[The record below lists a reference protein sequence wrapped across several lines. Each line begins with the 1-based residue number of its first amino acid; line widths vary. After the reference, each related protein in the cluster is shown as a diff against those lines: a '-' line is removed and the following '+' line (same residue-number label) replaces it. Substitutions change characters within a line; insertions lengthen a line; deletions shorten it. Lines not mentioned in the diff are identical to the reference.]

1 MVFQEIIGI
10 KKSYQLFFYLNQL
23 VIKQKKGLNV
33 SYVEVFSSP
42 YGQIGELS
50 VKQNFLGT
58 VLHIGN
64 VDLSFTDPELIDT
77 AKSLIKLGQENPQLL
92 QKYLGADNLKI
103 ELSAVNKDDIEKDIL
118 NGGVYNQPP
127 QTMSNIPPAPP
138 VATKSVFSPELEQLI
153 QATLE
158 DGVLEDY
165 EKAALVKRAIAE
177 GVDIAELE
185 IYINSILQKRQKE
198 AKKESQMRAKEQ
210 AEAKKA
216 QFGRICP
223 NCGRQIPSMTLKCE
237 CGYEVTNNSTASSVQ
252 VLSDKILKLNESEMP
267 EIQRIQSIRTLIST
281 FPVPNTKEDIIE
293 FLSLAASKAQQ
304 DGSEYHAV
312 YQKIKTYLIRFGIV
326 FAALMT
332 LLLILGARSLEL
344 TQFSVIFLVLG
355 GIGLVISSFKAFGKS
370 GKEIT
375 ERKNNSKIWKAKFD
389 QVLMKGR
396 SLRGDSDF
404 QKQLDYY
411 ENYFNK

>member
-103 ELSAVNKDDIEKDIL
+103 ELSAVNKDDIEKDIM

-198 AKKESQMRAKEQ
+198 AKKESRSKE
-210 AEAKKA
+210 
-216 QFGRICP
+216 G
-223 NCGRQIPSMTLKCE
+223 
-237 CGYEVTNNSTASSVQ
+237 SV
-252 VLSDKILKLNESEMP
+252 
-267 EIQRIQSIRTLIST
+267 
-281 FPVPNTKEDIIE
+281 
-293 FLSLAASKAQQ
+293 
-304 DGSEYHAV
+304 
-312 YQKIKTYLIRFGIV
+312 
-326 FAALMT
+326 
-332 LLLILGARSLEL
+332 
-344 TQFSVIFLVLG
+344 
-355 GIGLVISSFKAFGKS
+355 
-370 GKEIT
+370 
-375 ERKNNSKIWKAKFD
+375 W
-389 QVLMKGR
+389 
-396 SLRGDSDF
+396 
-404 QKQLDYY
+404 
-411 ENYFNK
+411 